1 LLSNIRG
8 DCVAAK
14 LRPGNVHSADGWLQP
29 EQLLAAVGS
38 AGAASRSGH
47 SPACSNGWYSIR
59 GTYWLML
66 SEGHLTRGRFA
77 AMLQRI
83 EMLALPAS

>member
-1 LLSNIRG
+1 MVGYSL
-8 DCVAAK
+8 
-14 LRPGNVHSADGWLQP
+14 GNFWR
-29 EQLLAAVGS
+29 QLALP
-38 AGAASRSGH
+38 GAASRSGH